1 MVGQSLSEETNTK
14 MQKLGSAGN
23 VLLKLLDMIGHVH
36 RGEQDD
42 LHQVVGLTLENFPE
56 CGRVGVRY
64 VIGSFRGDHLGE

>member
-14 MQKLGSAGN
+14 IQKLGSAGN
-23 VLLKLLDMIGHVH
+23 VRLKLLDIIGHVYW
-36 RGEQDD
+36 GEQDD